1 MQNLFPNLQSFFV
14 SASDSVRPAIS
25 SMANPFTAMF
35 KSKQTMTDRKQ
46 AIKVKNSMALN
57 RMARDLE
64 SSQPSLAAELRYF
77 ASR

>member
-1 MQNLFPNLQSFFV
+1 MHSLFPNLQSFFV
-14 SASDSVRPAIS
+14 SASDSVRPVLS
-25 SMANPFTAMF
+25 GMTNPFAAVFKTRQTA
-35 KSKQTMTDRKQ
+35 TER
-46 AIKVKNSMALN
+46 KVKNTMALN

>member
-1 MQNLFPNLQSFFV
+1 MQSLFPNLQSFFV
-14 SASDSVRPAIS
+14 SASDSVRPVLS
-25 SMANPFTAMF
+25 GMANPFASMF
-35 KSKQTMTDRKQ
+35 KFKQTPSDRKL
-46 AIKVKNSMALN
+46 AVKVKNTIALN

>member
-1 MQNLFPNLQSFFV
+1 MQSLFPNLQNFFV
-14 SASDSVRPAIS
+14 SASDSVRPVLS
-25 SMANPFTAMF
+25 GVTNPFAAMF
-35 KSKQTMTDRKQ
+35 KTSAATDSKM
-46 AIKVKNSMALN
+46 KNTMALN

>member
-1 MQNLFPNLQSFFV
+1 MLKLFPNLQTFFV
-14 SASDSVRPAIS
+14 SASDTVRPVIS
-25 SMANPFTAMF
+25 GIANPFAAMF
-35 KSKQTMTDRKQ
+35 KSDRKQ
-46 AIKVKNSMALN
+46 AVKVKNTIALN

>member
-1 MQNLFPNLQSFFV
+1 MLKLIPNIQSFFI
-14 SASDSVRPAIS
+14 SASDSVRPTFGSLVTPLNSLFKAS
-25 SMANPFTAMF
+25 RTAAER
-35 KSKQTMTDRKQ
+35 KHEKRLKNTMT
-46 AIKVKNSMALN
+46 LN

>member
-1 MQNLFPNLQSFFV
+1 MQTLFPNLQSFFV
-14 SASDSVRPAIS
+14 SASDSVRPVLS
-25 SMANPFTAMF
+25 GMANPFAAMF
-35 KSKQTMTDRKQ
+35 KQIPSNRKQ
-46 AIKVKNSMALN
+46 AVKVKNTIALN

>member
-1 MQNLFPNLQSFFV
+1 MQRLFPNLQNFFV
-14 SASDSVRPAIS
+14 SASDSVRPVLS
-25 SMANPFTAMF
+25 GMANPFANMF
-35 KSKQTMTDRKQ
+35 KSKLTMTERKQ
-46 AIKVKNSMALN
+46 AVKVKNIIALN